1 MKQAERERRHL
12 HNLERI
18 QRVQQLVGVGDR
30 ARVDHEGTLIEQA
43 RMLEEEL
50 CSHRA
55 TEQGLA
61 ALARL
66 VRLVE
71 EGMLPDVPDAAAF
84 VSAVRDGTPLPLR
97 TLRGLDS
104 ATADDML
111 AVLDAFRW
119 ARVSLVEQV
128 EGGVERVAKALEK
141 ERLRRSRGAGLSS

>member
-1 MKQAERERRHL
+1 MNQAERERRH
-12 HNLERI
+12 HQNLQRI
-18 QRVQQLVGVGDR
+18 GHVQQLVGVGDR

-43 RMLEEEL
+43 RMFEEEI

-55 TEQGLA
+55 SEAGLE

-66 VRLVE
+66 LRLVE
-71 EGMLPDVPDAAAF
+71 EGMSRDLRDAAAF
-84 VSAVRDGTPLPLR
+84 ITALRDGTPLPLR

-119 ARVSLVEQV
+119 ARVSLVEHV
-128 EGGVERVAKALEK
+128 EGGAKRVGKALEK
-141 ERLRRSRGAGLSS
+141 ERLRRR